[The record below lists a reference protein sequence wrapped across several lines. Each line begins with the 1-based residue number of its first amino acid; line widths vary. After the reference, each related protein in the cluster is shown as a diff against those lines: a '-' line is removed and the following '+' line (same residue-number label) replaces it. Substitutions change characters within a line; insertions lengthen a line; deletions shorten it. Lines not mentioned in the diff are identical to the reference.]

1 LPEEID
7 PAKKSSKIHKETKKW
22 QKNFSI
28 SYENFRAHLVVAMG
42 GRAAEAVFFG
52 EDKVC
57 TGAISDMQQALQIA
71 RKIGTRKTIAQDIKF
86 I

>member
-1 LPEEID
+1 
-7 PAKKSSKIHKETKKW
+7 
-22 QKNFSI
+22 
-28 SYENFRAHLVVAMG
+28 MG

-71 RKIGTRKTIAQDIKF
+71 RKIGTRKTIGQDIQF